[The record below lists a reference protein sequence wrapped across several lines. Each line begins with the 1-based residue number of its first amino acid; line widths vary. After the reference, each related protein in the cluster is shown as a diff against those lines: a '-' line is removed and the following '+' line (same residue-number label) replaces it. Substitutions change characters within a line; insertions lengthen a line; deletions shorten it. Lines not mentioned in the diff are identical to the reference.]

1 MQLQDVLNRL
11 DRWLEANVPDDFGT
25 LNPPAT
31 ASEIEAITENRF
43 SLVPEIRTWLEHH
56 NGVSTHFRHS
66 GPGGF
71 IPGGHYPVDA
81 ERMMLG
87 QRDMEQDVAWS
98 QEDDNADF
106 VVGRTAHVKWVPI
119 SSTHV
124 GTQLIVDHRE
134 GRRTAPSWRSTRIWN
149 CGVVRWKS
157 LSEMFQET
165 LESLETGRPVVTAI
179 GRRSVPRRSASR
191 TVRATSS
198 GRDAGRPTVGTGRT
212 GGPHVRRPRRALVQD
227 G

>member
-1 MQLQDVLNRL
+1 VQLQDVLNRL
-11 DRWLEANVPDDFGT
+11 DRWLEVNASDDFGT

-31 ASEIEAITENRF
+31 ASEIDAITEDRF
-43 SLVPEIRTWLEHH
+43 SLVPEIRTWLDHH

-71 IPGGHYPVDA
+71 IPGGQYPVDA
-81 ERMMLG
+81 ERMLLG

-106 VVGRTAHVKWVPI
+106 VVGRTAHVKWVPL

-134 GRRTAPSWRSTRIWN
+134 GPTYGAVLEIDQDLELW
-149 CGVVRWKS
+149 GVVRWKS

-179 GRRSVPRRSASR
+179 GREIRPE
-191 TVRATSS
+191 TVRESDGTSS
-198 GRDAGRPTVGTGRT
+198 VVWT
-212 GGPHVRRPRRALVQD
+212 
-227 G
+227 

>member
-11 DRWLEANVPDDFGT
+11 DRWLEVNAPDDFST

-31 ASEIEAITENRF
+31 ASEIDAITEDRF

-71 IPGGHYPVDA
+71 VPGGHYPVDA
-81 ERMMLG
+81 ERMLLG
-87 QRDMEQDVAWS
+87 QRDMEHDVAWS

-106 VVGRTAHVKWVPI
+106 VVGRTAHVKWVPL

-134 GRRTAPSWRSTRIWN
+134 GPTYGAVLEIDQDLELW
-149 CGVVRWKS
+149 GVVRWKS

-179 GRRSVPRRSASR
+179 GREIRPE
-191 TVRATSS
+191 TVRESDGTSNVVW
-198 GRDAGRPTVGTGRT
+198 T
-212 GGPHVRRPRRALVQD
+212 
-227 G
+227 

>member
-11 DRWLEANVPDDFGT
+11 DRWLEVNASDDFGT

-31 ASEIEAITENRF
+31 ASEIDAITEDRF
-43 SLVPEIRTWLEHH
+43 SLVPEIRTWLDHH

-81 ERMMLG
+81 ERMLLG

-106 VVGRTAHVKWVPI
+106 VVGRTAHVKWVPL

-134 GRRTAPSWRSTRIWN
+134 GPTYGAVLEIDQDLELW
-149 CGVVRWKS
+149 GVVRCKS

-179 GRRSVPRRSASR
+179 GREIRPE
-191 TVRATSS
+191 TVRESDGTSS
-198 GRDAGRPTVGTGRT
+198 VVWT
-212 GGPHVRRPRRALVQD
+212 
-227 G
+227 

>member
-11 DRWLEANVPDDFGT
+11 DRWLEVNAPDDFST

-31 ASEIEAITENRF
+31 ASEIDAIAENRF
-43 SLVPEIRTWLEHH
+43 SLVPEIRTWLKHH

-98 QEDDNADF
+98 QEDDDADF

-124 GTQLIVDHRE
+124 GTQLVVDHRE
-134 GRRTAPSWRSTRIWN
+134 GSTYGAVLEIDQDLELW
-149 CGVVRWKS
+149 GVVRWKS

-179 GRRSVPRRSASR
+179 GREIRPE
-191 TVRATSS
+191 TVRESDGTSNIVW
-198 GRDAGRPTVGTGRT
+198 T
-212 GGPHVRRPRRALVQD
+212 
-227 G
+227 

>member
-134 GRRTAPSWRSTRIWN
+134 GPTHGAVLEIDQDLELW
-149 CGVVRWKS
+149 GVVRWKS

-179 GRRSVPRRSASR
+179 GREIRPE
-191 TVRATSS
+191 TVRESDGTSNIVW
-198 GRDAGRPTVGTGRT
+198 T
-212 GGPHVRRPRRALVQD
+212 
-227 G
+227 

>member
-11 DRWLEANVPDDFGT
+11 DRWLEVNASDDFGT

-31 ASEIEAITENRF
+31 ASEIDAIAEDRF
-43 SLVPEIRTWLEHH
+43 SLVPEIRTWLDHH

-81 ERMMLG
+81 ERMLLG

-106 VVGRTAHVKWVPI
+106 VVGRTAHVKWVPL

-134 GRRTAPSWRSTRIWN
+134 GPTYGAVLEIDQDLELWGGRALQEPVRDVPGDTRIPGDRTARRHGDRQGDPSRDGPRVGRYEQRRLDVTREGPPW
-149 CGVVRWKS
+149 
-157 LSEMFQET
+157 
-165 LESLETGRPVVTAI
+165 
-179 GRRSVPRRSASR
+179 
-191 TVRATSS
+191 
-198 GRDAGRPTVGTGRT
+198 GTGRT
-212 GGPHVRRPRRALVQD
+212 GGPPRPSP
-227 G
+227 

>member
-11 DRWLEANVPDDFGT
+11 DRWLEVNASDDFGT

-31 ASEIEAITENRF
+31 ASEIDAITEDRF
-43 SLVPEIRTWLEHH
+43 SLVPEIRTWLDHH

-81 ERMMLG
+81 ERMLLG

-106 VVGRTAHVKWVPI
+106 VVGRTAHVKWVPL

-134 GRRTAPSWRSTRIWN
+134 GPTYGAVLEIDQDLELW
-149 CGVVRWKS
+149 GVVRWKS

-179 GRRSVPRRSASR
+179 GREIRPE
-191 TVRATSS
+191 TVRESDGTSS
-198 GRDAGRPTVGTGRT
+198 VVWT
-212 GGPHVRRPRRALVQD
+212 
-227 G
+227 

>member
-11 DRWLEANVPDDFGT
+11 DRWLEVNVPDDFGT

-43 SLVPEIRTWLEHH
+43 SLAPEIRTWLEHH

-124 GTQLIVDHRE
+124 GTQLVVDHRE
-134 GRRTAPSWRSTRIWN
+134 GPTYGAVLEIDQDLELW
-149 CGVVRWKS
+149 GVVRWKS

-179 GRRSVPRRSASR
+179 GREIRPE
-191 TVRATSS
+191 TVRESDGTS
-198 GRDAGRPTVGTGRT
+198 GVVWT
-212 GGPHVRRPRRALVQD
+212 
-227 G
+227 

>member
-11 DRWLEANVPDDFGT
+11 DRWLEVNAPDDFGT

-31 ASEIEAITENRF
+31 ASEIDAITEDRF

-81 ERMMLG
+81 ARMLLG
-87 QRDMEQDVAWS
+87 RRDMEQGVAWS

-106 VVGRTAHVKWVPI
+106 VVGRTAHVKWVPL

-134 GRRTAPSWRSTRIWN
+134 GPTHGAVLEIDQDLELW
-149 CGVVRWKS
+149 GVVRWKS

-179 GRRSVPRRSASR
+179 GRESR
-191 TVRATSS
+191 PETVRESDGTSNVVW
-198 GRDAGRPTVGTGRT
+198 T
-212 GGPHVRRPRRALVQD
+212 
-227 G
+227 

>member
-1 MQLQDVLNRL
+1 VQLQDVLNRL
-11 DRWLEANVPDDFGT
+11 DRWLEVNASDDFGT

-31 ASEIEAITENRF
+31 ASEIDAITEDRF

-81 ERMMLG
+81 ERMLLG

-106 VVGRTAHVKWVPI
+106 VVGRTAHVKWVPL

-134 GRRTAPSWRSTRIWN
+134 GPTYGAVLEIDQDLELW
-149 CGVVRWKS
+149 GVVRWKS

-179 GRRSVPRRSASR
+179 GREIRPE
-191 TVRATSS
+191 TVRESDGTSS
-198 GRDAGRPTVGTGRT
+198 VVWT
-212 GGPHVRRPRRALVQD
+212 
-227 G
+227 

>member
-11 DRWLEANVPDDFGT
+11 DRWLEVNASDDFGT

-31 ASEIEAITENRF
+31 ASEIDAIAEDRF
-43 SLVPEIRTWLEHH
+43 SLVPEIRTWLDHH

-81 ERMMLG
+81 ERMLLG

-106 VVGRTAHVKWVPI
+106 VVGRTAHVKWVPL

-134 GRRTAPSWRSTRIWN
+134 GPTYGAVLEIDQDLELW
-149 CGVVRWKS
+149 GVVRCKS

-179 GRRSVPRRSASR
+179 GREIRPE
-191 TVRATSS
+191 TVRESDGTSS
-198 GRDAGRPTVGTGRT
+198 VVWT
-212 GGPHVRRPRRALVQD
+212 
-227 G
+227 